1 MYGKKTCVT
10 SRDKGKDLKKRTKNI
25 QINNKTPAMH
35 RDIFRL
41 QLANYRRLIKKLLL
55 LGKTRLL
62 RI

>member
-1 MYGKKTCVT
+1 MQRFYRPVLTM
-10 SRDKGKDLKKRTKNI
+10 
-25 QINNKTPAMH
+25 TPAMH
-35 RDIFRL
+35 RDILRL